1 MTSLNNKT
9 TNTISSNRNNQI
21 VRVIICNGTSDHPN
35 DLSNENMSRTSP
47 HDGLHS
53 AHRQIVVIN
62 PAHHL
67 CHSDKRRYIIAKPPE
82 HQEHHMRTMVLS
94 ASIADVAVILIDA
107 RKGMLSQTRLYCDIA
122 VMLGIR
128 HVVLAVGQTDSAH
141 FDKDKFNAIAS
152 ESNAFSGRSGFTDF
166 RAIPVPGFNTN
177 DLLREHTDMSW
188 YTGPSLPEYLDALDV
203 FDIHSQNAFRMQ
215 IHWANQK
222 NTNSEGICGQII
234 AGTAHPGDAVRILPS
249 GIQTQ
254 IKTLLNNCNVETRV
268 AHTGDIVTAIL
279 TDAADI
285 NCGDILAAAS
295 APPEIAD
302 QFEANLLW
310 LNKNAMIPG
319 RQYLMKLTCKEVTA
333 TVTGIKYRQDSQTGA
348 RLATK
353 TLNLNEAGRVSLSTG
368 APLIFDRHGKNRH
381 LNSFLLIDRQ
391 SLETVGIGM
400 IDFAL
405 RRASNIHWQMHE
417 LNKATRSAQKKQTP
431 KCVWFT
437 GLSGSGKSTIANLLE
452 KRLYQDNKHTYLL
465 DGDNVRHGLCR
476 DLGFTEVDRVENI
489 RRVSEVS
496 KLMVDAGLIV
506 LVSFISP
513 FRSERRMA
521 RELFSEGEFI
531 EVFVDTDLE
540 ECERRDV
547 KGLYAKARSGDLANF
562 TGIDSPY
569 EPPESPEV
577 HIQTTAL
584 SPEAA
589 IELIAK
595 MLK

>member
-1 MTSLNNKT
+1 M
-9 TNTISSNRNNQI
+9 
-21 VRVIICNGTSDHPN
+21 ICNGISDQLHDSSN
-35 DLSNENMSRTSP
+35 DKMNHTLS
-47 HDGLHS
+47 HDGLHM
-53 AHRQIVVIN
+53 AHGETAVLN
-62 PAHHL
+62 SAHHL
-67 CHSDKRRYIIAKPPE
+67 FRSDKRRYIIVKPSE
-82 HQEHHMRTMVLS
+82 HHEQHMRTMVLA
-94 ASIADVAVILIDA
+94 ASIADAAIMLVDA
-107 RKGMLSQTRLYCDIA
+107 RKGILSQTRLHCKIA
-122 VMLGIR
+122 AMLGIR
-128 HVVLAVGQTDSAH
+128 HVVMAVGQMDAVHVDEKT
-141 FDKDKFNAIAS
+141 FNTLVS
-152 ESNAFSGRSGFTDF
+152 DLNAFAGSAGFADIQ
-166 RAIPVPGFNTN
+166 AIPVPGFNTN
-177 DLLREHTDMSW
+177 DLLRKCADMPW
-188 YTGPSLPEYLDALDV
+188 YAGPSLPEYLDTLDV
-203 FDIHSQNAFRMQ
+203 FDIHAQNAFRMQ
-215 IHWANQK
+215 IHWVNQQ
-222 NTNSEGICGQII
+222 NTDSQGICGQII
-234 AGTAHPGDAVRILPS
+234 AGTVHPGDAVRILPA
-249 GIQTQ
+249 GTQTQ
-254 IKTLLNNCNVETRV
+254 IKTLLNDCNEIQVGH
-268 AHTGDIVTAIL
+268 AGDIVTAIL
-279 TDAADI
+279 TDPAEI
-285 NCGDILAAAS
+285 NCGDILAAAN

-319 RQYLMKLTCKEVTA
+319 RQYLMKLACKEVTA

-368 APLIFDRHGKNRH
+368 APLIFDRHGKSRS

-452 KRLYQDNKHTYLL
+452 KRLYQENKHTYLL

-489 RRVSEVS
+489 RRVSEVA

-521 RELFSEGEFI
+521 RELFSEDEFI

-577 HIQTTAL
+577 HIPTTAL

-589 IELIAK
+589 IEHILRL
-595 MLK
+595 LK

>member
-1 MTSLNNKT
+1 M
-9 TNTISSNRNNQI
+9 
-21 VRVIICNGTSDHPN
+21 ICNSTSDHLN
-35 DLSNENMSRTSP
+35 DLSNEKSTRTLP
-47 HDGLHS
+47 HDGLHT
-53 AHRQIVVIN
+53 ACGQIAEIN

-67 CHSDKRRYIIAKPPE
+67 FSSGKRHYIIAKPSE
-82 HQEHHMRTMVLS
+82 HQEQHMRTMVLA
-94 ASIADVAVILIDA
+94 ASIADVAVMLIDA
-107 RKGMLSQTRLYCDIA
+107 RRGMLSQTRLHCDIA
-122 VMLGIR
+122 AMLGIR
-128 HVVLAVGQTDSAH
+128 HLVLAVGQTDSAH
-141 FDKDKFNAIAS
+141 FDENKFNAVVS
-152 ESNAFSGRSGFTDF
+152 ELNAFSASAGLVDF
-166 RAIPVPGFNTN
+166 RAIPVSGLNAN
-177 DLLREHTDMSW
+177 DILCKSADMPW
-188 YTGPSLPEYLDALDV
+188 YTGPSLPDYLDTLDV
-203 FDIHSQNAFRMQ
+203 FDAHAQNAFRMQ
-215 IHWANQK
+215 IHWVNQQ
-222 NTNSEGICGQII
+222 NTDSEGICGQII
-234 AGTAHPGDAVRILPS
+234 AGTVHPGDAVRILPS

-254 IKTLLNNCNVETRV
+254 IKTLLNNRNEETGV
-268 AHTGDIVTAIL
+268 AHAGDIVTAIL
-279 TDAADI
+279 ADPADI
-285 NCGDILAAAS
+285 NCGDILAAAN

-319 RQYLMKLTCKEVTA
+319 RQYLMKLACKEVTA

-452 KRLYQDNKHTYLL
+452 KRLYQENKHTYLL

-489 RRVSEVS
+489 RRVSEVA

-521 RELFSEGEFI
+521 RELFSEDEFI

-577 HIQTTAL
+577 HIQTTVL

-589 IELIAK
+589 IEQILRS
-595 MLK
+595 LK

>member
-1 MTSLNNKT
+1 MTSLNNRT
-9 TNTISSNRNNQI
+9 LNTSPGNHNKQT
-21 VRVIICNGTSDHPN
+21 VRVMICNGISDQLHDSSN
-35 DLSNENMSRTSP
+35 DKMNHTLS
-47 HDGLHS
+47 HDGLHMTHGETAVLNS
-53 AHRQIVVIN
+53 
-62 PAHHL
+62 AHHL
-67 CHSDKRRYIIAKPPE
+67 FRSDKRRYIIVKPSE
-82 HQEHHMRTMVLS
+82 HHEQHMRTMVLA
-94 ASIADVAVILIDA
+94 ASIADAAIMLVDA
-107 RKGMLSQTRLYCDIA
+107 RKGILSQTRLHCEIA
-122 VMLGIR
+122 AMLGIR
-128 HVVLAVGQTDSAH
+128 HVVMAVGQMDAVHVDEKT
-141 FDKDKFNAIAS
+141 FNILVS
-152 ESNAFSGRSGFTDF
+152 DLNTFSGSAGFADIQ
-166 RAIPVPGFNTN
+166 AIPVPGFNTN
-177 DLLREHTDMSW
+177 DLLRKYADMPW
-188 YTGPSLPEYLDALDV
+188 YTGPSLPEYLDTLDV
-203 FDIHSQNAFRMQ
+203 FDIHAQNAFRMQ
-215 IHWANQK
+215 IHWVNQQ
-222 NTNSEGICGQII
+222 NTDSQGICGQII
-234 AGTAHPGDAVRILPS
+234 AGTVHPGDAVRILPA
-249 GIQTQ
+249 GTQTQ
-254 IKTLLNNCNVETRV
+254 IKTLLNDCNEIQVGH
-268 AHTGDIVTAIL
+268 AGDIVTAIL
-279 TDAADI
+279 TDPAEI
-285 NCGDILAAAS
+285 NCGDILAAAN

-319 RQYLMKLTCKEVTA
+319 RQYLMKLACKEVTA

-368 APLIFDRHGKNRH
+368 APLIFDRHGKSRS

-452 KRLYQDNKHTYLL
+452 KRLYQENKHTYLL

-489 RRVSEVS
+489 RRVSEVA

-521 RELFSEGEFI
+521 RELFSENEFI

-577 HIQTTAL
+577 HIPTTAL

-589 IELIAK
+589 IEHILRL
-595 MLK
+595 LK